1 MISINY
7 ERRQYY
13 IIFANQIL
21 YKDFVLIN
29 DKYKLFYL
37 SFMKTDNVAL
47 IEQTMDD
54 STNTNAAEET
64 AAAAPLKKSNSLLE
78 YILNH
83 RQDILEKVENER
95 KIEIQTQSPLPPPPQ
110 SEIDDL
116 KKKLQYIQTI
126 RWYII
131 FVIYGFL
138 GGIVINAASGVQI
151 INFDMIFNVIISPI
165 IYYHSPRNILI
176 NIKVAI
182 FLKYYTLFF
191 LLGLGFRFL
200 DRIPGCN
207 EFTLD
212 PTNITTPSQIGICIL
227 VIILLCAIS
236 GYFIIISSEPVLHLL
251 FFLLEGIMV
260 ISTSYFY
267 IIINK
272 GRIHIHHYF
281 IGLVLML
288 VSKNYHS
295 KIVIITHAIS
305 YAIYIEGISKW
316 GIDAIYW
323 KEAS

>member
-1 MISINY
+1 MNESDDN
-7 ERRQYY
+7 
-13 IIFANQIL
+13 L
-21 YKDFVLIN
+21 SLIN
-29 DKYKLFYL
+29 QNLDGKNTGTDAITPLR
-37 SFMKTDNVAL
+37 KT
-47 IEQTMDD
+47 
-54 STNTNAAEET
+54 
-64 AAAAPLKKSNSLLE
+64 NSLLE

-95 KIEIQTQSPLPPPPQ
+95 KTTIDTIQTPAVPPQ

-116 KKKLQYIQTI
+116 KKKMEYIQTI
-126 RWYII
+126 RWYTI

-151 INFDMIFNVIISPI
+151 INFDMIFNVIVSPI
-165 IYYHSPRNILI
+165 IYYHSPRNILT
-176 NIKVAI
+176 NIRVI
-182 FLKYYTLFF
+182 DFLKYYTLFF
-191 LLGLGFRFL
+191 ILGLGFRFL

-212 PTNITTPSQIGICIL
+212 PNYITTPSQIGICIF
-227 VIILLCAIS
+227 VILLLCVIS
-236 GYFIIISSEPVLHLL
+236 GYFIIISSEPILHLL
-251 FFLLEGIMV
+251 FFLLEVIMV
-260 ISTSYFY
+260 LSTSYFY
-267 IIINK
+267 ILNK

-316 GIDAIYW
+316 GIDSIYW
-323 KEAS
+323 KEPPATA